1 MKRFLEWFLVLD
13 RRIIY
18 TLVALAVIV
27 PLLFP
32 LHLKIYPTPEV
43 KSVYDSLNELPEG
56 SPVLISV
63 DFDPSALPELY
74 PMLISALRQ
83 SFERHLKVFVVCL
96 WPNGVNL
103 APMAI
108 DEVITDL
115 KKLNPGF
122 NVVDGEDY
130 VYLGYQPGTVL
141 VMLKMAQ
148 DIRKAFPK
156 DASGNET
163 ATLPIFQSA
172 WKLSQMKYMVF
183 IEAGD
188 TGDLWIVY
196 GTTPNKL
203 PVGAGVTGV
212 MAPQYFPWLQ
222 AKQVDGIIAG
232 LKGAAEWE
240 VLLGY
245 EGSATKSMDPQS
257 IVHALIFLAIVLANI
272 FAFWLAAIKRKEERS

>member
-32 LHLKIYPTPEV
+32 LNLRIYPTPEV
-43 KSVYDSLNELPEG
+43 ESVHESLNELPAG
-56 SPVLISV
+56 SPVLVSV
-63 DFDPSALPELY
+63 DFDPAALPELY
-74 PMLISALRQ
+74 PMLISMLRQ
-83 SFERHLKVFVVCL
+83 SFQQKLKVFITCL

-108 DEVITDL
+108 DQVITDM
-115 KKLNPGF
+115 KKLDPEF
-122 NVVDGEDY
+122 DVVDGEDY

-156 DASGNET
+156 DVAKRET
-163 ATLPIFQSA
+163 STLPIFEDT
-172 WKLSQMKYMVF
+172 WKLSQMKYMVM

-188 TGDLWIVY
+188 TGDYWIVY
-196 GTTPNKL
+196 GTTPNKV

-245 EGSATKSMDPQS
+245 AGSATKSMDPQS
-257 IVHALIFLAIVLANI
+257 IVHALIFLAIILANI